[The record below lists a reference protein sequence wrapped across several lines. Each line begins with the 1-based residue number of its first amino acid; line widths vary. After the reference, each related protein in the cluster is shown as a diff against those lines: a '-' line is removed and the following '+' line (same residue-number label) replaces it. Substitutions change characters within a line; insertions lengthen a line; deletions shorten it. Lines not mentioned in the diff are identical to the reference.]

1 MPVRDAGRA
10 RMFWPN
16 IDVDGDSSAGDDDNA
31 GYVCITGNASWS
43 GFTRQSIKTTCTESP
58 VDGWGNIIH
67 TYIAGRFI
75 ELGTLT
81 FDVDWS
87 PSEDDI
93 VEAAFRN
100 WQNRSY
106 RIDFPPEVGET
117 AGPKI
122 AIPGHFQGFTP
133 MTPFM
138 AEGDEARSRA
148 TLVLKIAGDWTIT
161 DAVSV

>member
-16 IDVDGDSSAGDDDNA
+16 IDVDGDGSATDDDNE

-43 GFTRQSIKTTCTESP
+43 GFKRQSIKTTCTESP
-58 VDGWGNIIH
+58 ADGWGNIIH
-67 TYIAGRFI
+67 TYIAGRFV

-81 FDVDWS
+81 FDVDWA
-87 PSEDDI
+87 PAENDR

-106 RIDFPPEVGET
+106 RIEFPPEVGES
-117 AGPKI
+117 AGPTI
-122 AIPGHFQGFTP
+122 VLYGHYTDFTP
-133 MTPFM
+133 MIGFM

-148 TLVLKIAGDWTIT
+148 TLVLKLSGDWTIT
-161 DAVSV
+161 DAVLV